1 MTIASE
7 RGRLGLS
14 SLRCRF
20 VLAGIGAVLALA
32 LTPAHASAATAADSA
47 AAQALFEQA
56 KRLLKEG
63 KAAEACPKLEESQR
77 LDPGSGTLINLARCY
92 EQTDRLAS
100 AWNKYLEAAAAAA
113 ASGNAQREKEARARA
128 TALRPTLSE
137 LVIDVSADAKA
148 VSGLE
153 ITRDG
158 ERVGPAQWNVPIP
171 ADAGEHRVGASAP
184 GREPWQGVVVV
195 KGPGGTFTATVPALA
210 PTAGATP
217 VMTNAPPPPAPVDAA
232 EPAHSR
238 GGLGTQRTIALVAGG
253 VGVVGVVV
261 GSIFG
266 LKSKSDHDEAEK
278 YCDGSR
284 CTDPR
289 GVTAGNAAHSAGNVS
304 TVAMIIGG
312 VGLAAGVT
320 LWLTAPKA
328 QVNAALQVTPGS
340 LHLQGSF

>member
-1 MTIASE
+1 MTIESE
-7 RGRLGLS
+7 RGKPS
-14 SLRCRF
+14 VPALRVRF
-20 VLAGIGAVLALA
+20 ALAGFGAALVLALA
-32 LTPAHASAATAADSA
+32 PVRARAATPADSA
-47 AAQALFEQA
+47 AAQALFDQA

-63 KAAEACPKLEESQR
+63 KASEACPKFEESQR
-77 LDPGSGTLINLARCY
+77 LDPGSGTLLNLARCY
-92 EQTDRLAS
+92 EQTERLAS

-113 ASGNAQREKEARARA
+113 ASGNTQREKEARARA
-128 TALRPTLSE
+128 ATLRPTLSE

-158 ERVGPAQWNVPIP
+158 ERVGTAQWGVPIP
-171 ADAGEHRVGASAP
+171 ADAGEHRVAASAP
-184 GREPWQGVVVV
+184 GRESWQSVVVV
-195 KGPGGTFTATVPALA
+195 KGPGGTFAATVPALA
-210 PTAGATP
+210 PAGGVAP
-217 VMTNAPPPPAPVDAA
+217 VAVNAEPAPVAAA
-232 EPAHSR
+232 ESARPA
-238 GGLGTQRTIALVAGG
+238 GGLGTQRIVALTAGG

-289 GVTAGNAAHSAGNVS
+289 GVSAGNAAHSAGNVS

-328 QVNAALQVTPGS
+328 PATAALQLAPGS
-340 LHLQGSF
+340 VHLQGSF

>member
-7 RGRLGLS
+7 HVSPTVSSRRLRVL
-14 SLRCRF
+14 F
-20 VLAGIGAVLALA
+20 VA
-32 LTPAHASAATAADSA
+32 LTSAASLLLTPVVARAASAADSA
-47 AAQALFEQA
+47 AAQALFDQA

-92 EQTDRLAS
+92 ELTERLAS

-137 LVIDVSADAKA
+137 LVIDVSPSARAM
-148 VSGLE
+148 SGLE
-153 ITRDG
+153 VTRDG
-158 ERVGPAQWNVPIP
+158 ERVGPAQWNVALP
-171 ADAGEHRVGASAP
+171 ADAGEHRVAATAP
-184 GREPWQGVVVV
+184 GHEPWQSVVVV
-195 KGPGGTFTATVPALA
+195 KGPGGTFRATVPALA
-210 PTAGATP
+210 PAGG
-217 VMTNAPPPPAPVDAA
+217 APPPAVNTPPESPPASATEPAPR
-232 EPAHSR
+232 S
-238 GGLGTQRTIALVAGG
+238 GGLGTQRTVALVAGG

-266 LKSKSDHDEAEK
+266 VKSKSQHDEAEK
-278 YCDGSR
+278 YCDGNR
-284 CTDPR
+284 CTDAR
-289 GVTAGNAAHSAGNVS
+289 GVSAGNSAYASGTVS

-312 VGLAAGVT
+312 AGLAAGVT

-328 QVNAALQVTPGS
+328 PSTAALTLGPGS
-340 LHLQGSF
+340 VQLQGAF